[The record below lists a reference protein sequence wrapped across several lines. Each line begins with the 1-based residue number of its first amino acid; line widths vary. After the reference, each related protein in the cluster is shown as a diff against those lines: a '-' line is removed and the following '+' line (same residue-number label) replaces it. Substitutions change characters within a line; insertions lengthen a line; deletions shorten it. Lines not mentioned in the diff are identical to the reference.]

1 MKKTLFLLLSLLM
14 VFCCAQAEGVRLVEA
29 SDLHILSRKLV
40 EDEDVLMRI
49 LRTADGKVTH
59 YTPEICRAFVDQ
71 MLAEKPDAVLLSGD
85 LTLNGSFESHQELI
99 EILTPLK
106 EAGIPVLV
114 IPGNHDETGIAY
126 RFPTGGP
133 APVIGMDEADFKA
146 AYADFGYN
154 DARSRDENTFS
165 YMYEVSPDVWV
176 LAVDV
181 NSVTPWGSVQPETL
195 AWMEGQLQEAQ
206 QAGAQVIGMTHQNLM
221 VHFSMFT
228 FGYQINNA
236 RQLQELYDRYGVRL
250 TLSGHMHLQ
259 HIAQSGG
266 VTEITTSAL
275 AVWPQHYGVITVADG
290 VAAYQAVPL
299 DVAAWAARE
308 GLTDSNLLDFGR
320 YAAQFFDDTTTG
332 KQADR
337 MASIEADEEIK
348 ARMLDFV
355 RIFNRSQFAGYLV
368 EPIDMDELALW
379 EEHMPSAFFTHYM
392 SMFPKDGTVDFRQ
405 ATVDLRK

>member
-1 MKKTLFLLLSLLM
+1 MKKFLFCILAVMLM
-14 VFCCAQAEGVRLVEA
+14 VYCAQADSVRLVEA
-29 SDLHILSRKLV
+29 SDMHILSRRLV
-40 EDEDVLMRI
+40 EDEEVLMRI
-49 LRTADGKVTH
+49 LRSADGKVTH
-59 YTPEICRAFVDQ
+59 YTPEICRAFADK
-71 MLAEKPDAVLLSGD
+71 MLEEKPDAVLLSGD

-99 EILTPLK
+99 DILTPLK

-126 RFPTGGP
+126 RFPAGGP
-133 APVIGMDEADFKA
+133 APVIGMDEVDFKA

-154 DARSRDENTFS
+154 DARSRDETTFS
-165 YMYEVSPDVWV
+165 YMYEVTPDVWV

-195 AWMEGQLQEAQ
+195 RWIEGQLQEAQ
-206 QAGAQVIGMTHQNLM
+206 RVGAQVIAMTHQNLM

-228 FGYQINNA
+228 FGYQLNNA
-236 RQLQELYDRYGVRL
+236 RQLQELYDKYGVHL
-250 TLSGHMHLQ
+250 NLSGHMHLQ
-259 HIAQSGG
+259 HIAQTGG

-308 GLTDSNLLDFGR
+308 GLTDPNLLDFDR
-320 YAAQFFDDTTTG
+320 YAARFFDDTTTG
-332 KQADR
+332 KQAER
-337 MASIEADEEIK
+337 MNAMEADEAIK
-348 ARMLDFV
+348 VRMLDFV

-379 EEHMPSAFFTHYM
+379 EEHMPSAFFTYYM
-392 SMFPKDGTVDFRQ
+392 SMFPKDGATDFRQ
-405 ATVDLRK
+405 ATVPLK

>member
-1 MKKTLFLLLSLLM
+1 MKKFLFCILAVMLM
-14 VFCCAQAEGVRLVEA
+14 VCCAQADSVRLVEA
-29 SDLHILSRKLV
+29 SDMHILSRRLV
-40 EDEDVLMRI
+40 EDEEVLMRI
-49 LRTADGKVTH
+49 LRSADGKVTH
-59 YTPEICRAFVDQ
+59 YTPEICRAFADK
-71 MLAEKPDAVLLSGD
+71 MLEEKPDALLLSGD

-99 EILTPLK
+99 DILTPLK

-126 RFPTGGP
+126 RFPAGGP
-133 APVIGMDEADFKA
+133 APVIGMDEVDFKA

-154 DARSRDENTFS
+154 DARSRDETTFS
-165 YMYEVSPDVWV
+165 YMYEVTPDVWV

-195 AWMEGQLQEAQ
+195 RWIEGQLQEAQ
-206 QAGAQVIGMTHQNLM
+206 RAGAQVIAMTHQNLM

-228 FGYQINNA
+228 FGYQLNNA
-236 RQLQELYDRYGVRL
+236 RQLQELYDKYGVHL
-250 TLSGHMHLQ
+250 NLSGHMHLQ
-259 HIAQSGG
+259 HIAQTGG

-290 VAAYQAVPL
+290 AAAYQAVPL

-308 GLTDSNLLDFGR
+308 GLTDPNLLDFDR
-320 YAAQFFDDTTTG
+320 YAARFFDDTTVN
-332 KQADR
+332 KQAER
-337 MASIEADEEIK
+337 MNAMEADEAIK

-379 EEHMPSAFFTHYM
+379 EEHMPSAFFTYYM
-392 SMFPKDGTVDFRQ
+392 SMFPKDGATDFCQ
-405 ATVDLRK
+405 ATVPLK

>member
-1 MKKTLFLLLSLLM
+1 MKKILFCMLVVMLM
-14 VFCCAQAEGVRLVEA
+14 ICCAQADGVRLVEA

-40 EDEDVLMRI
+40 EDEEVLMRI

-71 MLAEKPDAVLLSGD
+71 MLEEKPDAVLLSGD

-99 EILTPLK
+99 EILKPLK

-126 RFPTGGP
+126 RFPAGGP
-133 APVIGMDEADFKA
+133 APVIGMDEVDFKA

-154 DARSRDENTFS
+154 GARSRDENTFS
-165 YMYEVSPDVWV
+165 YMYEVTPDVWV

-181 NSVTPWGSVQPETL
+181 NSATPWGSVQPETL
-195 AWMEGQLQEAQ
+195 AWIEGQLQEAR

-228 FGYQINNA
+228 FGYQLNNA

-250 TLSGHMHLQ
+250 NLSGHMHLQ
-259 HIAQSGG
+259 HIAQNGG
-266 VTEITTSAL
+266 VTEIATSAL
-275 AVWPQHYGVITVADG
+275 AMWPQHYGVITVEDG
-290 VAAYQAVPL
+290 AASYQAVPL

-308 GLTDSNLLDFGR
+308 GMTDPNLLDFSR

-332 KQADR
+332 KQTDR
-337 MASIEADEEIK
+337 MASVEADEAVK

-379 EEHMPSAFFTHYM
+379 EEHMPSAFFTYYM
-392 SMFPKDGTVDFRQ
+392 SMFPKDGAVDFRK
-405 ATVDLRK
+405 ATVQLKK